1 MVKAA
6 SEMTHEYLSDLEEI
20 RQLGHRYV
28 NLCDDG
34 FDAGPLADLF
44 TADGIWQ
51 GPEGFGPYKGREALV
66 GFFTMFG
73 GLVLFTL
80 HAAINAEVEVNG
92 DSATGRWSQI
102 SVNTFKGED
111 APQDSWSFLL
121 YNNEYARVDGRW
133 KFKHM
138 TVTTRAG
145 GAHDAGWA
153 ESVTSN

>member
-6 SEMTHEYLSDLEEI
+6 SEMTHEYLADLEEI

-51 GPEGFGPYKGREALV
+51 GPEGFGPYEGREALV

-73 GLVLFTL
+73 GLVLSTPK
-80 HAAINAEVEVNG
+80 
-92 DSATGRWSQI
+92 SRSMATPRRGAGPR
-102 SVNTFKGED
+102 SVSTRSRAKTRLRIHGLSCSTTMNMP
-111 APQDSWSFLL
+111 AS
-121 YNNEYARVDGRW
+121 
-133 KFKHM
+133 
-138 TVTTRAG
+138 TVAG
-145 GAHDAGWA
+145 NL
-153 ESVTSN
+153 ST